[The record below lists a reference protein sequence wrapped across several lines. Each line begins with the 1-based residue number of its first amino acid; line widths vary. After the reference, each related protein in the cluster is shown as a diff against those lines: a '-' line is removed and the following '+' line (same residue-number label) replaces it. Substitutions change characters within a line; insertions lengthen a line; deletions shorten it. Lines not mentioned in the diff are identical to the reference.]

1 MVNDYYI
8 IYALIFFIIDNFIVF
23 KLARLLFNTLLPI
36 KTIVVVVVVV
46 IISIIIIIVQVRNRM
61 ITK

>member
-1 MVNDYYI
+1 MI
-8 IYALIFFIIDNFIVF
+8 TIYALIFFIIDNFIVF

-36 KTIVVVVVVV
+36 KTIVVVVVV